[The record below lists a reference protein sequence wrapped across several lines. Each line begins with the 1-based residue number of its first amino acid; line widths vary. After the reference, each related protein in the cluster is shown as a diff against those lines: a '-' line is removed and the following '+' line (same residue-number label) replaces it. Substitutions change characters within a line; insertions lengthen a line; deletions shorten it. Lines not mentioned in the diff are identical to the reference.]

1 MPMSPRELVI
11 MLSAITVILVS
22 GCSTEELAKPGG
34 QPRTSYEEMA
44 APAGASHYT
53 LKPGERAVKP
63 VLDKQVSPVYPP
75 ILARPGAAP
84 VTVVA
89 QLVMDEDGRV
99 KAVRPQSDTATD
111 DAGHLFEAA
120 VEHAV
125 MQWVFTPMW
134 VQHPRSDGTYEV
146 TQKPFSLWY
155 VFDFRM
161 VEGKPVVESG
171 ER

>member
-1 MPMSPRELVI
+1 MQMSPRGLVI
-11 MLSAITVILVS
+11 VLSAITATLVS
-22 GCSTEELAKPGG
+22 GCSTHGRARPNG
-34 QPRTSYEEMA
+34 QPRTSYEAMA

-53 LKPGERAVKP
+53 LRPGETAVKP
-63 VLDKQVSPVYPP
+63 VLDKRVSPVYPP
-75 ILARPGAAP
+75 TLARPGAAP

-99 KAVRPQSDTATD
+99 KAVRPQSDTA
-111 DAGHLFEAA
+111 AGQAGDMFEAA
-120 VEHAV
+120 VEHAA

-134 VQHPRSDGTYEV
+134 LRHPRGDGTYEV

-161 VEGKPVVESG
+161 VDGKPVVETG
-171 ER
+171 RR